1 MRKIISVFFAVSLFS
16 VFYAQDFSPSIAP
29 LYTGPNWGSIVDTGI
44 TCTGGP
50 NISIVRD
57 DGTYE
62 NGYRSVSTGDSTTMV
77 QKMVLP
83 STPMNLVQMCVVW
96 TALSPSGNI
105 TFDLIIYD
113 TTGAGGTA
121 PGNVVYRV
129 NNVVGNSVAIY
140 PLHSRYSYPINFTAT
155 QRAYFVGV
163 RWNNNP
169 ILPFF
174 FSADEN
180 GPVST
185 MGPGYQRITTTYPPV
200 WQNITS
206 PFPLWKSWGIR
217 LEGTA
222 AGSSTIPDLFYYKFE
237 QNPTPLTVLN
247 CAIPGVGTSPSPLGV
262 GTPLTTG
269 GQFDTCISGTG
280 LTTGKITTGW
290 NTNLGTSSWTIS
302 MWLTIPTTSSGSAYY
317 LFGDAGSGSFRCFH
331 NGVALPDNLVL
342 RGGFTDITVT
352 GIGPAPTVVTFVYDS
367 AAAQVRAYK
376 NGVLATTVAQTL
388 NIVTGTGFHVGGY
401 GTSTSFV
408 GKMDEFRMYRR
419 ALTPAQITAQW
430 NSDLGGCGLLG
441 INPAGTEIPSLY
453 KLEQNYPNPF
463 NPVTNI
469 KFSIP
474 DRQFVTLK
482 IFDVLGRHVGTLV
495 KENMAA
501 GNYVVDFDASRLS
514 SGVYFY
520 QLEAGSF
527 FETKKMLLVK

>member
-129 NNVVGNSVAIY
+129 NNVLGNSVAIY
-140 PLHSRYSYPINFTAT
+140 PLHTRYSYPINFAAT

-180 GPVST
+180 GPTST

-217 LEGTA
+217 LEATAGGGGGLQISRCRNGLNIVLNDHSTIRDSVQVVLGNGCNVVDVNVRIDTMFHTWDSDVTFYLRRGAVGVNIVDNVGGSGDNFIGTILNDSASTPIASGTA
-222 AGSSTIPDLFYYKFE
+222 PFT
-237 QNPTPLTVLN
+237 
-247 CAIPGVGTSPSPLGV
+247 
-262 GTPLTTG
+262 
-269 GQFDTCISGTG
+269 
-280 LTTGKITTGW
+280 
-290 NTNLGTSSWTIS
+290 
-302 MWLTIPTTSSGSAYY
+302 
-317 LFGDAGSGSFRCFH
+317 GSFRPSNPLTPF
-331 NGVALPDNLVL
+331 NGAFTSGYWTLVATDTAGGDTGLLKAWCLV
-342 RGGFTDITVT
+342 ITYAGCT
-352 GIGPAPTVVTFVYDS
+352 GI
-367 AAAQVRAYK
+367 Q
-376 NGVLATTVAQTL
+376 QT
-388 NIVTGTGFHVGGY
+388 I
-401 GTSTSFV
+401 
-408 GKMDEFRMYRR
+408 
-419 ALTPAQITAQW
+419 
-430 NSDLGGCGLLG
+430 
-441 INPAGTEIPSLY
+441 EIPNYYSLG
-453 KLEQNYPNPF
+453 QNYPNPF

-469 KFSIP
+469 KFSLP
-474 DRQFVTLK
+474 QAQNVKLVV
-482 IFDVLGRHVGTLV
+482 FDILGKEVATLV
-495 KENMAA
+495 NEYKTS
-501 GNYVVDFDASRLS
+501 GVYQVDFDASHLA

-520 QLEAGSF
+520 SIQTPNF
-527 FETKKMLLVK
+527 TQTKRMLLVK